1 MKVLLVAGDSGHSGA
16 TLSMT
21 VLAKCLYE
29 MGNSGVVILPQKGT
43 IENELRKEK
52 IPYYVVHSYFW
63 TKGIGEKR
71 SLFNIA
77 RFLKHIFYNFIA
89 VRKIKWI
96 IKWEKIDLV
105 HVNTVSSYVGAAAAL
120 LCGVPLVWHI
130 REFLE
135 EDHGVTLWKPQKAYS
150 LISRSDCVIAISDAV
165 YKKYS
170 RVLNTDRIKMIYNG
184 LDIQRY
190 FISNHRI
197 LENPKKIRITVSGR
211 LTEGKCQLEMIKA
224 AAIVRR
230 FSDAFQVYLVGN
242 KDREDYY
249 QELKKSICE
258 NHLEGYV
265 ILAGFTENMEKVWR
279 NTDICVMCS
288 RAEAFGRVTVEAML
302 AGVFV
307 IGANTAGTA
316 EIIED
321 QKNGLLYQQGDP
333 KDLASKIMYVLQHKE
348 WAKRI
353 AMAGQQY
360 ALEKF
365 SALRNAE
372 EIVGVYQA
380 VLQEHTCKNQKEE
393 KQLHF

>member
-1 MKVLLVAGDSGHSGA
+1 MNKKRLIIISIII
-16 TLSMT
+16 
-21 VLAKCLYE
+21 
-29 MGNSGVVILPQKGT
+29 ILT
-43 IENELRKEK
+43 IIITFIFWPRNELFSPIDALKTENSSLSNKTIKE
-52 IPYYVVHSYFW
+52 
-63 TKGIGEKR
+63 
-71 SLFNIA
+71 
-77 RFLKHIFYNFIA
+77 
-89 VRKIKWI
+89 
-96 IKWEKIDLV
+96 
-105 HVNTVSSYVGAAAAL
+105 
-120 LCGVPLVWHI
+120 
-130 REFLE
+130 
-135 EDHGVTLWKPQKAYS
+135 
-150 LISRSDCVIAISDAV
+150 
-165 YKKYS
+165 
-170 RVLNTDRIKMIYNG
+170 LNN
-184 LDIQRY
+184 
-190 FISNHRI
+190 N
-197 LENPKKIRITVSGR
+197 
-211 LTEGKCQLEMIKA
+211 
-224 AAIVRR
+224 
-230 FSDAFQVYLVGN
+230 
-242 KDREDYY
+242 YY